1 MHSTS
6 ARIYVSVALYP
17 YAHVWA
23 RPAGIGQAG
32 QGEGGQVGGGW
43 GWVGRASARALSI
56 VYIRTDSSRSHLQG
70 ALLTN
75 LIDWKYG
82 EHSDWWQPW
91 GTLWRCAAD
100 VVAVSLL
107 QD

>member
-6 ARIYVSVALYP
+6 VCICVSVALYP

-23 RPAGIGQAG
+23 RQAGIGQAG
-32 QGEGGQVGGGW
+32 QGEGRQVGGW
-43 GWVGRASARALSI
+43 GWVGRASARLSLS
-56 VYIRTDSSRSHLQG
+56 TCMQPDSPRSNLQG